1 MANIRVDVGYA
12 IHDGS
17 ELKFRSPVD
26 CSAITGLIVYYPG
39 EDGNLTSKV
48 FVLADA
54 HGNNVGDIDHLFAE
68 NVVVKVILDVTTGM
82 AFVQNADTNAYLEG
96 HIQNKA
102 NPHGV
107 TASQVG
113 ARSDTWMPTAADV
126 GARPSTWTPTASDV
140 GARPSTW
147 LPTLAEIGAAPAG
160 YGLGTTGVVKTI
172 SALSELDAI
181 VSNGW
186 YTIYSPNALSIG
198 GVAFHSITL
207 EVSMYNTT
215 QGYQIVRFL
224 GNNIVCKRAM
234 YSGAW
239 RDWEFDNPPMELGK
253 EYRTTER
260 YNGKPVYAR
269 LVNLG
274 TMPNATSKTYYD
286 LAIGVDDIVS
296 AEFIYKTIDTR
307 FFNNPDI
314 SWYIGCYNNPYIVMT
329 STKDMSGCTGY
340 LLCKYTKK
348 AD

>member
-1 MANIRVDVGYA
+1 MANIRVDVGYT

-48 FVLADA
+48 FTLADA

-82 AFVQNADTNAYLEG
+82 AFVQNADTNAYLEE
-96 HIQNKA
+96 QLAKKA
-102 NPHGV
+102 PADHVTNNNNPHGV

-113 ARSDTWMPTAADV
+113 ARADTWMPTAADV
-126 GARPSTWTPTASDV
+126 GA
-140 GARPSTW
+140 
-147 LPTLAEIGAAPAG
+147 APAG
-160 YGLGTTGVVKTI
+160 FGLGETVKWIYPPETLANYIHSGFYSWSSGVT
-172 SALSELDAI
+172 DAPFYAGSMI
-181 VSNGW
+181 AIKRSPE
-186 YTIYSPNALSIG
+186 YS
-198 GVAFHSITL
+198 
-207 EVSMYNTT
+207 
-215 QGYQIVRFL
+215 YQIAFRDDVTRVEMAVRKL
-224 GNNIVCKRAM
+224 TKT
-234 YSGAW
+234 
-239 RDWEFDNPPMELGK
+239 DWTPWEWVNPPMVEGT

-260 YNGKPVYAR
+260 CKGKPVYAR

-274 TMPNATSKTYYD
+274 TMPNATSKTYQSF
-286 LAIGVDDIVS
+286 ATGVDDIVS
-296 AEFIYKTIDTR
+296 AEFTYKTSDTR
-307 FFNNPDI
+307 YFNNPDI

-329 STKDMSGCTGY
+329 TTKDMSGCTGY